1 MMSLYYSI
9 PEATMQAILP
19 KSKLKCLNS
28 YLEGLPIERD
38 RVEKHG
44 SESGELIKVEGT
56 VVVGVVA
63 SKFPEHDR

>member
-1 MMSLYYSI
+1 MFVPFS
-9 PEATMQAILP
+9 
-19 KSKLKCLNS
+19 NF